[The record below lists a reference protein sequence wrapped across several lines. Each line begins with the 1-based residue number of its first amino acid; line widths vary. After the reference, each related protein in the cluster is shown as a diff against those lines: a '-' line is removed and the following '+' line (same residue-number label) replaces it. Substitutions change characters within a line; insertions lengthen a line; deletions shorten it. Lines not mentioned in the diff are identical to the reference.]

1 MISNSNFINYE
12 RVRHYQGK
20 FDLMTGEDFEQY
32 CGILLNELGFSNIKF
47 TPKSKDHG
55 IDILATIIDSTFSI
69 QCKCSIDPIGV
80 SAIRDVFAGKF
91 IYKSD
96 VAVVMTNSS
105 FTEQAKEEADILG
118 VKLWGREHICYLTDT
133 YYFPQNKA

>member
-1 MISNSNFINYE
+1 MSNLTIIDYE
-12 RVRHYQGK
+12 KIRLYHGK

-32 CGILLNELGFSNIKF
+32 CGILLDELGFSRIKF
-47 TPKSKDHG
+47 TKKSKDHG
-55 IDILATIIDSTFSI
+55 VDIIATIFDSTFSI
-69 QCKCSIDPIGV
+69 QCKCSGDPIGV
-80 SAIRDVFAGKF
+80 SAVRDVFAGKF